1 VKYGAWYLNPKT
13 WKKQKDGEPL
23 EDPKQKQENLLSE
36 ANAESEKL
44 VGVYLEMHLEGSLVI
59 NLFQ

>member
-1 VKYGAWYLNPKT
+1 MKYGAWYLNPKT